1 MDDWQKTIDALV
13 KAFDEFAV
21 KVKEM
26 ADALAEA
33 FGFGPSVSEKRWQT
47 LWLRHSD
54 LDRRYPKT
62 KEKKSLSS
70 PARYGM
76 SLQKSRRDSFVK
88 QYSYRPI
95 ARKHL
100 PYQRRNY

>member
-1 MDDWQKTIDALV
+1 MDEWQKTMDALV

-33 FGFGPSVSEKRWQT
+33 FGFEASASENK
-47 LWLRHSD
+47 
-54 LDRRYPKT
+54 K
-62 KEKKSLSS
+62 KKSLGS

-76 SLQKSRRDSFVK
+76 SLQKFRRDSFVK
-88 QYSYRPI
+88 QYSYRPT

>member
-33 FGFGPSVSEKRWQT
+33 FGLSVPE
-47 LWLRHSD
+47 
-54 LDRRYPKT
+54 
-62 KEKKSLSS
+62 KEKKKSLGS

-76 SLQKSRRDSFVK
+76 SLQKFRRDSFVK
-88 QYSYRPI
+88 QYSYRPT

>member
-1 MDDWQKTIDALV
+1 MDMTDLQKATDTLVEAWEKFITTI
-13 KAFDEFAV
+13 
-21 KVKEM
+21 KEM
-26 ADALAEA
+26 ADVLNEV
-33 FGFGPSVSEKRWQT
+33 FGFSAPE
-47 LWLRHSD
+47 
-54 LDRRYPKT
+54 
-62 KEKKSLSS
+62 KEKKKNLSS

-76 SLQKSRRDSFVK
+76 SLRKSQRESFVK

>member
-1 MDDWQKTIDALV
+1 MDMTDLQKAIDILVEAWEKFTTTI
-13 KAFDEFAV
+13 
-21 KVKEM
+21 KET
-26 ADALAEA
+26 ADVLNEA
-33 FGFGPSVSEKRWQT
+33 FGFSAPEKE
-47 LWLRHSD
+47 
-54 LDRRYPKT
+54 K
-62 KEKKSLSS
+62 KKSLSS

-76 SLQKSRRDSFVK
+76 SLRKSRRDSFVK

>member
-1 MDDWQKTIDALV
+1 MDMTDLQKATDTLVEAWEKFITTI
-13 KAFDEFAV
+13 
-21 KVKEM
+21 KEM
-26 ADALAEA
+26 ADVLNKA
-33 FGFGPSVSEKRWQT
+33 FGVSSPEKE
-47 LWLRHSD
+47 
-54 LDRRYPKT
+54 K
-62 KEKKSLSS
+62 KKSLSS

-76 SLQKSRRDSFVK
+76 SLRRTRRESFVK